1 MKILLLLLGAPLWLP
16 LLIVLIAVAF
26 SVIISLWAGVAS
38 LWAGFTAAI
47 ISAPASMVI
56 GVLNIISG
64 SALYGSVIIAMGI
77 GFGIVAFVLFHISLH
92 TTKWMCA
99 LTKKTWKAVTS
110 IRNII
115 I

>member
-1 MKILLLLLGAPLWLP
+1 MKILLLLLGAPIWLP
-16 LLIVLIAVAF
+16 LIIALIAVVF

-64 SALYGSVIIAMGI
+64 SALYGSVIIAIGLGCGI
-77 GFGIVAFVLFHISLH
+77 ISFILFHISLY

-110 IRNII
+110 IRNVII
-115 I
+115 